1 MRRRG
6 IRKGAA
12 YLIAAA
18 ALSLAGAQVAVAQGP
33 TDDQDQKPPTGNQ
46 PPAGQPPT
54 GQQPPG
60 AGNADLSIELK
71 GPDHDG
77 SQLDEGERTI
87 YEARIVNHGPGT
99 ARGVQATVG
108 SPGDFDLD
116 EVNHEGECQTNPDGQ
131 GRMVCSYGDLPAGA
145 ELVLKF
151 RGAFRHDGHTRTRVY
166 VESLTADP
174 DPSNNHDRQG
184 SRAHENE
191 VAPPAPPA
199 PVEPVEPVEPVMGG
213 PQDLA
218 STVEQS
224 GFSGFFGADAPLTDT
239 PYTFPAQDVASC
251 LSIQSISVT
260 LTLDDGDTGAGEFDE
275 GDLTLGLD
283 GIDTGIELDGFPDG
297 QEVTLTITGSP
308 NNAAAILVALKA
320 DNELDG
326 SILDADP
333 GDNTVDIPASFDT
346 TLEIDCTP

>member
-1 MRRRG
+1 V
-6 IRKGAA
+6 
-12 YLIAAA
+12 LAAA

-54 GQQPPG
+54 GQQPPPG

-77 SQLDEGERTI
+77 SQLDEGERAI

-108 SPGDFDLD
+108 PPGDFDLD
-116 EVNHEGECQTNPDGQ
+116 EVNHEGECQTNPGGQ

-199 PVEPVEPVEPVMGG
+199 PPAPVAPVTGG

-224 GFSGFFGADAPLTDT
+224 GFSGVTGAQTPLTAT
-239 PYTFPAQDVASC
+239 PFTFPAQDVASC
-251 LSIQSISVT
+251 VSIQSISVT
-260 LTLDDGDTGAGEFDE
+260 LTLDDGDTGAGDFDE
-275 GDLTLGLD
+275 GELTLGLD
-283 GIDTGIELDGFPDG
+283 GIDTGIELDGFPNG
-297 QEVTLTITGSP
+297 SEETLTITGSP

-326 SILDADP
+326 SIFDASS

>member
-12 YLIAAA
+12 YVLAAA

-54 GQQPPG
+54 GQQPPPG

-77 SQLDEGERTI
+77 SQLDEGERAI

-99 ARGVQATVG
+99 ARGVQVTVG
-108 SPGDFDLD
+108 PPGDFDLD
-116 EVNHEGECQTNPDGQ
+116 EVNHEGECQTNPGGQ

-151 RGAFRHDGHTRTRVY
+151 RGAFRHDGHTRTHVY

-191 VAPPAPPA
+191 VTP
-199 PVEPVEPVEPVMGG
+199 
-213 PQDLA
+213 LA
-218 STVEQS
+218 TVPQS
-224 GFSGFFGADAPLTDT
+224 GFSDFFGRQAPLTAR
-239 PYTFPAQDVASC
+239 PYTLQEVASC
-251 LSIQSISVT
+251 DSIQSISVT
-260 LTLDDGDTGAGEFDE
+260 LTLDDGDTASGDPDE

-283 GIDTGIELDGFPDG
+283 GIDTGIKLDGFPDG
-297 QEVTLTITGSP
+297 QQETLTITSGSP
-308 NNAAAILVALKA
+308 NNAGAILDALKA

-326 SILDADP
+326 SIFDADT
-333 GDNTVDIPASFDT
+333 GDNFLDSIPAGSDT
-346 TLEIDCTP
+346 KLEIDCTR

>member
-1 MRRRG
+1 
-6 IRKGAA
+6 
-12 YLIAAA
+12 
-18 ALSLAGAQVAVAQGP
+18 
-33 TDDQDQKPPTGNQ
+33 
-46 PPAGQPPT
+46 
-54 GQQPPG
+54 
-60 AGNADLSIELK
+60 
-71 GPDHDG
+71 
-77 SQLDEGERTI
+77 
-87 YEARIVNHGPGT
+87 
-99 ARGVQATVG
+99 
-108 SPGDFDLD
+108 
-116 EVNHEGECQTNPDGQ
+116 
-131 GRMVCSYGDLPAGA
+131 MVCSYGDLPAGA

-151 RGAFRHDGHTRTRVY
+151 RGAFRHDGHTRTHVY

-191 VAPPAPPA
+191 VAP
-199 PVEPVEPVEPVMGG
+199 
-213 PQDLA
+213 QDLA
-218 STVEQS
+218 STIEQS
-224 GFSGFFGADAPLTDT
+224 GFSNFIGEQASLTAR